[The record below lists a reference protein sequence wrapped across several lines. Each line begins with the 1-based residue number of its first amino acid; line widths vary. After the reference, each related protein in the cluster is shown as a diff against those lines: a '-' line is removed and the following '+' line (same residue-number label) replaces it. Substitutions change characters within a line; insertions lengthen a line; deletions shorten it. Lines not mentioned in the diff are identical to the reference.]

1 MRNSVVTALRG
12 VLAGLASLAF
22 VLFFLLAEVRVATL
36 PVFVG
41 LIFAGIAC
49 LVAAAGPSA
58 VLHLFGFGTPSNE
71 TGTEEPEWWLARL
84 EPALENSW
92 NKWSDAVLT
101 LGLGA
106 LGVGSFVLLAVYP
119 GDEPPIGLLV
129 VGFLGINCALISLAF
144 VFK

>member
-1 MRNSVVTALRG
+1 MRNSIVTALRG

-22 VLFFLLAEVRVATL
+22 VLFFLLTEVRVVSL

-41 LIFAGIAC
+41 LIFVGIVC
-49 LVAAAGPSA
+49 LAAAAGPSA
-58 VLHLFGFGTPSNE
+58 ALHLFGFGNPNDE
-71 TGTEEPEWWLARL
+71 TEEPRWWLARL
-84 EPALENSW
+84 EPALEDSW
-92 NKWSDAVLT
+92 NRWSDVVLT

-106 LGVGSFVLLAVYP
+106 LGVGSLVLLAVYP

-144 VFK
+144 AFK